1 MQPSLRINVWDGGCS
16 MAGLQFQ
23 LEKDKPAKLQYY
35 WYIIIIRKEGFQ
47 FEQNICY
54 VNKPLIS
61 VSIYNPNK

>member
-1 MQPSLRINVWDGGCS
+1 MD
-16 MAGLQFQ
+16 GLQFQ

-35 WYIIIIRKEGFQ
+35 WYIIIIRKDGFQ